1 MCYSPLSLRP
11 PCDTT
16 TNTTTLQLALHTP
29 IMDDGSYSAA
39 TVAFVNWL
47 RAGGTTVSDKIDLV
61 DMRDQGAGRGVGMEN
76 ALHTLKEQ
84 TY

>member
-11 PCDTT
+11 LCDTT
-16 TNTTTLQLALHTP
+16 TNTTPLQPSVHTP

-47 RAGGTTVSDKIDLV
+47 RTSGTTVSDKIDLV
-61 DMRDQGAGRGVGMEN
+61 DMRDQGAGRGVGMKN
-76 ALHTLKEQ
+76 VLHTFKEQ